1 MGNTATASTE
11 PAAVSP
17 CDKCLVKNKN
27 VILFGGIV
35 IAVVALIL
43 CITVWFPTAPN
54 MDIANFFLALII
66 LVLGLALSSIKLKC
80 QACECQPD

>member
-1 MGNTATASTE
+1 MGNTATTTITE
-11 PAAVSP
+11 SSP

-43 CITVWFPTAPN
+43 CITVWFPTTPN

-80 QACECQPD
+80 QTCACQPD